1 MKRKLFIM
9 VASAAVVAGAMVA
22 LPSVSAAQA
31 PPMGGG
37 YTDVIPI
44 PVNDASAKAI
54 AGALFKPE
62 GAGPFPAVVYMS
74 GCAGLN
80 DPAEVEQE
88 KVVVDGLL
96 ANGMATLIVDPF
108 TPRGETE
115 GICAKLDR
123 NTFVQYATR
132 GGDDAVAALKVV
144 KAMPDIDPNRV
155 FLQGYSFG
163 AISSLFATDT
173 KTPGTHDTKIAGLIA
188 YYPYCYDNVDPAVPT
203 LVLIG
208 EKDDWTPAAACQAVK
223 DKPNVEVVVY
233 AGATHGF
240 TTPIDK
246 PTTYL
251 GHHIVYDEEAT
262 EDAQDRADAFI
273 AAHLK

>member
-1 MKRKLFIM
+1 MKRNLFIT
-9 VASAAVVAGAMVA
+9 VAAAVVAAGAMVA

-37 YTDVIPI
+37 YTNVIPI
-44 PVNDASAKAI
+44 PVNDPSVKAI

-62 GAGPFPAVVYMS
+62 GTGPFPAVVYMS

-80 DPAEVEQE
+80 DPAEIEQE

-108 TPRGETE
+108 TPRGEME

-173 KTPGTHDTKIAGLIA
+173 RTPGTHDTKIAGLIA

-208 EKDDWTPAAACQAVK
+208 EKDDWTSAAACQAIK

-246 PTTYL
+246 PATYL

-273 AAHLK
+273 AAHMK

>member
-1 MKRKLFIM
+1 MKRNLLIT
-9 VASAAVVAGAMVA
+9 VASVAAAAGAMVA
-22 LPSVSAAQA
+22 LPSGSGAQA

-37 YTDVIPI
+37 YTNVIPI
-44 PVNDASAKAI
+44 PVNDPSVKAI

-88 KVVVDGLL
+88 RVVVDGRL
-96 ANGMATLIVDPF
+96 AEGIATLIVDHF
-108 TPRGETE
+108 TPRGEMG
-115 GICAKLDR
+115 GICAKLDS
-123 NTFVQYATR
+123 NTFVQYSTR

-155 FLQGYSFG
+155 FLQGFSCG

-173 KTPGTHDTKIAGLIA
+173 KTPGAHDTKIAGLIA

-208 EKDDWTPAAACQAVK
+208 EKDDWTPAAACQALK

-246 PTTYL
+246 PVTYL
-251 GHHIVYDEEAT
+251 GYHIVHDEEAT

-273 AAHLK
+273 AAHMK

>member
-1 MKRKLFIM
+1 MKRNLFIT
-9 VASAAVVAGAMVA
+9 VAAAVVAAGAMVA

-31 PPMGGG
+31 PPIGGG
-37 YTDVIPI
+37 YTNVIPI
-44 PVNDASAKAI
+44 PVNDPSVKAI

-80 DPAEVEQE
+80 DPAEIEQE
-88 KVVVDGLL
+88 KIVVDGLL

-115 GICAKLDR
+115 GICTKLDK

-163 AISSLFATDT
+163 AIASLFATDT
-173 KTPGTHDTKIAGLIA
+173 KTPGTHDMKIAGLIA

-240 TTPIDK
+240 TTPIGK
-246 PTTYL
+246 PVTYL
-251 GHHIVYDEEAT
+251 GHHIVYDQDAT

>member
-1 MKRKLFIM
+1 
-9 VASAAVVAGAMVA
+9 
-22 LPSVSAAQA
+22 
-31 PPMGGG
+31 
-37 YTDVIPI
+37 
-44 PVNDASAKAI
+44 
-54 AGALFKPE
+54 
-62 GAGPFPAVVYMS
+62 MS

-96 ANGMATLIVDPF
+96 AEGMATLIVDPF

-115 GICAKLDR
+115 GVCAKLDR

-173 KTPGTHDTKIAGLIA
+173 KTPATHDTKIAGLIA

-246 PTTYL
+246 PVTYL

-273 AAHLK
+273 AAHMK